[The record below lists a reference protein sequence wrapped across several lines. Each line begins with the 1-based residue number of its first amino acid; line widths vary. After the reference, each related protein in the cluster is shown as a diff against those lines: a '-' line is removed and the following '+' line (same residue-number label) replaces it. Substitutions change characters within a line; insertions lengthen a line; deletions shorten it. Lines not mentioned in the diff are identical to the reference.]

1 MADEC
6 RSAGLGSIFLSFMMG
21 AAIGGGFALLT
32 APGSGK
38 ETRDKVRQL
47 SDDLRD
53 KIKEITDDA
62 EARIKELLEDGRDT
76 IVGKKEMLQSA
87 FEAGKEALESERTKH
102 KQPQSPSA

>member
-6 RSAGLGSIFLSFMMG
+6 GSAGLGSIFLSFMMG
-21 AAIGGGFALLT
+21 AAIGGGLALLT

-38 ETRDKVRQL
+38 ETRDKVRQI

-62 EARIKELLEDGRDT
+62 ETRIKDLLDESRDS
-76 IVGKKEMLQSA
+76 IVEKKDMLQTA
-87 FEAGKEALESERTKH
+87 FEAGKEALQAERAKH
-102 KQPQSPSA
+102 KQPAEPA